1 MQLYYLYVYVV
12 DDDLKIDD
20 DIKYKRWTEHG
31 CSLGGGRIKQV
42 NLNLHV

>member
-12 DDDLKIDD
+12 DYDLKID